1 MEFQARYPFA
11 LPFLPPPVA
20 LDSPLLLRAVA
31 AARIELAE
39 LKGYS
44 AAIPNPMLLL
54 SPTLIRE
61 SVASSEIENIHT
73 TVESALQQA
82 LFPAAEQRSADK
94 EVLRYSEAI
103 RWGAEQLQQLPLVS
117 RVIVGIQRLLLGT
130 TDAGYRATP
139 NQIINS
145 TTGEAIY
152 TPPVANSIPELI
164 SNWEQYINTPD
175 AAADPLLRCVV
186 GHYQFEAI
194 HPFGDGNGR
203 TGRILMV
210 LQLVQDELLTMPL
223 LFISGYINRH
233 RTDYYRLLLAVTTHG
248 AWEAFILFMLRGFEE
263 QARET
268 KQTLLRVMEQLDG
281 FRQRLRALP
290 KRMPSELA
298 EHVFAFPVTTPVQA
312 ARELD
317 MTYKTTS
324 RYLSELAAAG
334 LLENKQVSRFQFYLN
349 RPLLE
354 VLNQL

>member
-1 MEFQARYPFA
+1 MEFQAQYPFQ
-11 LPFLPPPVA
+11 LPLLPPPLA
-20 LDSPLLLRAVA
+20 LDSPVLLRAIA

-73 TVESALQQA
+73 TVESVLQQA
-82 LFPAAEQRSADK
+82 LFPTTEQRSADK
-94 EVLRYSEAI
+94 EVLRYSAAI
-103 RWGAEQLQQLPLVS
+103 RWGADQLPQLPLVS
-117 RVIVGIQRLLLGT
+117 RVIVGIQHLLLGS

-145 TTGEAIY
+145 TTGQAIY
-152 TPPVANSIPELI
+152 TPPPAGQIPALI
-164 SNWEQYINTPD
+164 SNWEHYINTPD

-210 LQLVQDELLTMPL
+210 LQLVQEGLLTLPV

-233 RTDYYRLLLAVTTHG
+233 RQDYYRLLLAVTTRG
-248 AWEAFILFMLRGFEE
+248 EWKEFVLFMLRGFEE

-268 KQTLLRVMEQLDG
+268 KQTLLRVMEQLG
-281 FRQRLRALP
+281 EFRQRVRALP
-290 KRMPSELA
+290 KRVPGELA
-298 EHVFAFPVTTPVQA
+298 DHLFAFPVTTPVQA
-312 ARELD
+312 ARELG

-324 RYLSELAAAG
+324 RYLSELTAAG
-334 LLENKQVSRFQFYLN
+334 LLENKPVSRFQFYFN

-354 VLNQL
+354 LLNQL

>member
-1 MEFQARYPFA
+1 MEYQARYPFP
-11 LPFLPPPVA
+11 LPLLPPPVP
-20 LDSPLLLRAVA
+20 LDSPVLLRAVA

-73 TVESALQQA
+73 TVESVLQQA
-82 LFPAAEQRSADK
+82 LFPDTERRSADK
-94 EVLRYSEAI
+94 EVLRYSEAL
-103 RWGAEQLQQLPLVS
+103 RWATGQLPTLPLVS
-117 RVIVGIQRLLLGT
+117 RVIVGIQQILLGT
-130 TDAGYRATP
+130 NEARYRGTP

-145 TTGEAIY
+145 ATGQAIY
-152 TPPVANSIPELI
+152 TPPPADRLPELI

-210 LQLVQDELLTMPL
+210 LQLVQDGLLTMPV

-233 RTDYYRLLLAVTTHG
+233 RQDYYRLLLGVSTRG
-248 AWEAFILFMLRGFEE
+248 EWEAFILFMLKGFEE
-263 QARET
+263 QARAT
-268 KQTLLRVMEQLDG
+268 KQTLLAVMEQLNS
-281 FRQRLRALP
+281 FRQQVRALP
-290 KRMPSELA
+290 KRVPGEVA
-298 EHVFAFPVTTPVQA
+298 DHVFAFPVTTPVQA
-312 ARELD
+312 ARELG

-324 RYLSELAAAG
+324 RYLSELTAAG
-334 LLENKQVSRFQFYLN
+334 LLENRPVSRFQFYFN
-349 RPLLE
+349 RPLLTL
-354 VLNQL
+354 LNQL

>member
-1 MEFQARYPFA
+1 M
-11 LPFLPPPVA
+11 A
-20 LDSPLLLRAVA
+20 LDSPVLLRAIA

-73 TVESALQQA
+73 TVESVLQQA
-82 LFPAAEQRSADK
+82 LFPANERRNADK

-103 RWGAEQLQQLPLVS
+103 RWGMTQLPTYPLVS
-117 RVIVGIQRLLLGT
+117 RVIVGIQQLLLGT
-130 TDAGYRATP
+130 DAASYRATP
-139 NQIINS
+139 NQIVNS
-145 TTGEAIY
+145 ATGQAIY
-152 TPPVANSIPELI
+152 TPPPAAQIPDLI
-164 SNWEQYINTPD
+164 SNWEHYINTAD
-175 AAADPLLRCVV
+175 ATADPLLRCVV

-210 LQLVQDELLTMPL
+210 LQLVQDGLLTMPI

-233 RTDYYRLLLAVTTHG
+233 RQDYYRLLLAVTMHG
-248 AWEAFILFMLRGFEE
+248 QWEAFILFMLRGFEE

-268 KQTLLRVMEQLDG
+268 KQTLLRVMEQLG
-281 FRQRLRALP
+281 AFRQLVRALP
-290 KRMPSELA
+290 RRVPGELA
-298 EHVFAFPVTTPVQA
+298 DHLFAFPVTTPMQA
-312 ARELD
+312 ARELG

-324 RYLSELAAAG
+324 RYLGELAAAG
-334 LLENKQVSRFQFYLN
+334 LVENKQVSRFQFYLN

-354 VLNQL
+354 LLNDL

>member
-1 MEFQARYPFA
+1 MDFQARHPFP
-11 LPFLPPPVA
+11 LPLLPPPVS
-20 LDSPLLLRAVA
+20 LESPVLLRAIA
-31 AARIELAE
+31 AARIEVAE

-82 LFPAAEQRSADK
+82 LFPAAERRSADK

-103 RWGAEQLQQLPLVS
+103 RWGTAQLPQLPLVS
-117 RVIVGIQRLLLGT
+117 RVIVGIQQLLLGT
-130 TDAGYRATP
+130 AEASYRATP

-145 TTGEAIY
+145 TTGQALY
-152 TPPVANSIPELI
+152 TPPPAGRIPELM
-164 SNWEQYINTPD
+164 SNWEHYINTPD

-210 LQLVQDELLTMPL
+210 LQLVQDELLTLPI

-233 RTDYYRLLLAVTTHG
+233 RPDYYRLLLAVTTHG
-248 AWEAFILFMLRGFEE
+248 DWEAFILFMLRGFEE

-268 KQTLLRVMEQLDG
+268 KRTLLAVMEQLG
-281 FRQRLRALP
+281 EFRLRLRALP
-290 KRMPSELA
+290 KRVPGELA
-298 EHVFAFPVTTPVQA
+298 DHVFAFPVTTPVQA
-312 ARELD
+312 ARELG

-324 RYLSELAAAG
+324 RYLNELATAG
-334 LLENKQVSRFQFYLN
+334 LLENKAVSRFQFYLN

-354 VLNQL
+354 LLNQL

>member
-1 MEFQARYPFA
+1 MEFQAHYPFQ
-11 LPFLPPPVA
+11 LPLLPPP
-20 LDSPLLLRAVA
+20 LTLESPVLLRAIT

-73 TVESALQQA
+73 TVESVLQQA
-82 LFPAAEQRSADK
+82 LFPAIERRSADK

-103 RWGAEQLQQLPLVS
+103 RWGAAQLPGLPLVS
-117 RVIVGIQRLLLGT
+117 RVIVGIQQLLLGT
-130 TDAGYRATP
+130 TDAGYRVTP
-139 NQIINS
+139 NQIVNS
-145 TTGEAIY
+145 TTGQAIY
-152 TPPVANSIPELI
+152 TPPAAGQIADLM
-164 SNWEQYINTPD
+164 SNWERYINTLD
-175 AAADPLLRCVV
+175 ATADPLLRCVV

-210 LQLVQDELLTMPL
+210 LQLVQDELLTMPI
-223 LFISGYINRH
+223 LFISGYINRY
-233 RTDYYRLLLAVTTHG
+233 RQDYYRLLLAVTTQG
-248 AWEAFILFMLRGFEE
+248 EWEAFILFMLRGFEL

-268 KQTLLRVMEQLDG
+268 KQVLLRVMEQLDG

-290 KRMPSELA
+290 KRVPGELA
-298 EHVFAFPVTTPVQA
+298 DHVFAFPVTTPVQA
-312 ARELD
+312 ARELG

-324 RYLSELAAAG
+324 RYLAELTAAG
-334 LLENKQVSRFQFYLN
+334 LLENKPVSRFQFYLN

-354 VLNQL
+354 LLNQL